1 MKVLFTGR
9 GTSGSWAI
17 RGVQVGAQLGAAVKP
32 MATLEDCRAAD
43 VIVAVKRV
51 PAQLLENIRASGKP
65 WVYDIVDAFPQPLS
79 STWSRTQCLG
89 WLNETIS
96 TLKPTSVIWPTERMQ
111 DDFGGGWSV
120 IYHHHRPGLA
130 INPIRESIQVI
141 GYEGSEKFLEGWMPA
156 IDAECHR
163 LGARFEINPARL
175 ADVDVVLALRGPRWN
190 GYAQQAWKSNVKLAN
205 AHASGTPFIGMP
217 EAGYEE
223 TRTGAEYWVKTPEQL
238 TLALKWLEAQSAREE
253 IASRFLSATFPVAR
267 IAKDYQAMLCALK
280 S

>member
-9 GTSGSWAI
+9 GRSGSWTI
-17 RGVQVGAQLGAAVKP
+17 RGEQVGAALGATVKP
-32 MATLEDCRAAD
+32 DATLEDCRAAD
-43 VIVAVKRV
+43 VIVAVKRI
-51 PAQLLENIRASGKP
+51 PAQLLANIHASGKP
-65 WVYDIVDAFPQPLS
+65 WVYDIVDAFPQPQS
-79 STWSRTQCLG
+79 STWSRAHCLD
-89 WLNETIS
+89 WLNETIRA
-96 TLKPTSVIWPTERMQ
+96 LRPTAVIWPTARMQ
-111 DDFGGGWSV
+111 DDFGGGWKV

-156 IDAECHR
+156 IEAECQR
-163 LGARFEINPARL
+163 LGARFEVNPARL
-175 ADVDVVLALRGPRWN
+175 ADVDIVLALRGPRWS
-190 GYAQQAWKSNVKLAN
+190 GYATENWKSNVKLAN

-238 TLALKWLEAQSAREE
+238 SQALKWLEAQSAREE
-253 IASRFLSATFPVAR
+253 VASRFLAAALPVER
-267 IAKDYQAMLCALK
+267 VAKEYQAMLCALK